1 MPNWCENVVRVHA
14 DTEGELQRF
23 VAYVRDYNEDP
34 KKDYPFSFNKI
45 LPLPSEL
52 QGIRSPTQICTPD
65 EYHEWIK
72 EHQPTYEN
80 GGRPITKVMSERFKK
95 QYGVDNWYDW
105 QTINW
110 GTKWDITDEN
120 IFTEIDGTTA
130 EYRFDTAW
138 GPPEGVYNHL
148 VDAFP
153 DHEINWYYHEPNMEM
168 AGYLGVN

>member
-1 MPNWCENVVRVHA
+1 MPNWCENVVTVHA

-52 QGIRSPTQICTPD
+52 QGIGSPTQICTPD

-138 GPPEGVYNHL
+138 GPPEGIYEHL
-148 VDAFP
+148 VETFP